1 MVNKGYKSQN
11 WLPPFLALA
20 KILLT
25 IVVSLKKLNSSE
37 LPEIDHIFHA
47 WTFLCSVYFLTLTNS
62 ICKFSILLRSAS
74 NPSKSLVNPTL
85 AKSPKDGITFY
96 RFSANC
102 GRTLPFF
109 PDRFSFFTNVLICF
123 DCCLYNMKH
132 FTFSIAPLTNICKSV
147 FLTFS
152 EIYSF
157 PSFLV
162 SSPFRSAPIIAYLSN
177 RIYASGKVPATN
189 LWIIICFTSFGWR
202 MVLSKW
208 KSMKSFSII

>member
-1 MVNKGYKSQN
+1 MVNKGYESQN

-37 LPEIDHIFHA
+37 LQEIDHIFHA

-62 ICKFSILLRSAS
+62 ICKFSILFHSTS
-74 NPSKSLVNPTL
+74 NSSKSLVNPTL
-85 AKSPKDGITFY
+85 AKLPKDGITFY

-102 GRTLPFF
+102 GRTFPFF
-109 PDRFSFFTNVLICF
+109 PDRFSFFTDVLICF
-123 DCCLYNMKH
+123 DCCLYIMKH
-132 FTFSIAPLTNICKSV
+132 FTFTIAPLTNICRSV

-162 SSPFRSAPIIAYLSN
+162 SSPFCSAPIIAYLSN
-177 RIYASGKVPATN
+177 RINASAKVPATN
-189 LWIIICFTSFGWR
+189 LWIIICFTPFGWR

-208 KSMKSFSII
+208 KSMKRFSII